1 MQRKYLELSD
11 ELLKKL
17 SIEEIAELKIET
29 DELLESL
36 NNIIDI
42 CNE

>member
-11 ELLKKL
+11 ELLKNL